1 MEFVLSQ
8 ELHARSVKA
17 KQALVVVNQV
27 VDTMYVFSRVNAH
40 THICVD
46 TDTCIWGV
54 CKY

>member
-40 THICVD
+40 IHICVD